1 MRAALVICAKDL
13 RQRMRDRS
21 ALVLA
26 FVVPFAL
33 AAVLG
38 LTLGEVAS
46 GDVTFDY
53 ALVDEDG
60 GRLATS
66 FRADVLGGLEREGLV
81 RLRAAE
87 SAEAARR
94 LAAAGSVDA
103 AFVVPAGFT
112 AAVEGGSPA
121 RLDVIGDANAL
132 LGTEVARSIA
142 GSFVAEVNAV
152 RVSVA
157 TVATLRGGLDA
168 ASLAELGERAA
179 ATESPVRVADTT
191 AESRALDYRTYYAAG
206 MAVFFL
212 FFTVQ
217 FGVSSLLGE
226 RKDGTLWR
234 LVAAPIPRWTVLA
247 GKLLVSFVLGLA
259 SMAVLVAGTSL
270 LLGAHW
276 GNPVGVGILVVCG
289 VLAATGLMALIATVA
304 KTTEQAG
311 YFQAMA
317 ALVLG
322 MLGGAFFPVAQAGG
336 AIATIS
342 LATPQ
347 AWFLRGLGELAGGA
361 GPSAALVPAG
371 VILAFALVTGAI
383 AVARLD
389 RIVQP

>member
-1 MRAALVICAKDL
+1 
-13 RQRMRDRS
+13 
-21 ALVLA
+21 
-26 FVVPFAL
+26 
-33 AAVLG
+33 
-38 LTLGEVAS
+38 
-46 GDVTFDY
+46 
-53 ALVDEDG
+53 
-60 GRLATS
+60 
-66 FRADVLGGLEREGLV
+66 
-81 RLRAAE
+81 
-87 SAEAARR
+87 
-94 LAAAGSVDA
+94 
-103 AFVVPAGFT
+103 
-112 AAVEGGSPA
+112 
-121 RLDVIGDANAL
+121 
-132 LGTEVARSIA
+132 
-142 GSFVAEVNAV
+142 
-152 RVSVA
+152 
-157 TVATLRGGLDA
+157 
-168 ASLAELGERAA
+168 
-179 ATESPVRVADTT
+179 
-191 AESRALDYRTYYAAG
+191 
-206 MAVFFL
+206 
-212 FFTVQ
+212 
-217 FGVSSLLGE
+217 
-226 RKDGTLWR
+226 
-234 LVAAPIPRWTVLA
+234 VAAPIPRWTVLA

-270 LLGAHW
+270 LLGADG

>member
-1 MRAALVICAKDL
+1 
-13 RQRMRDRS
+13 
-21 ALVLA
+21 
-26 FVVPFAL
+26 
-33 AAVLG
+33 
-38 LTLGEVAS
+38 
-46 GDVTFDY
+46 
-53 ALVDEDG
+53 
-60 GRLATS
+60 
-66 FRADVLGGLEREGLV
+66 
-81 RLRAAE
+81 
-87 SAEAARR
+87 
-94 LAAAGSVDA
+94 
-103 AFVVPAGFT
+103 
-112 AAVEGGSPA
+112 VEGGSPA

-206 MAVFFL
+206 TAVFFL